1 MRPRSVDAHA
11 RPVVCQFFDL
21 TGAPGVLCTSG
32 VFFVSLASLQH
43 AEKVSEAKACAENR
57 ATAAAPGER
66 ARISLVEVTRKSL
79 RSGQSSHFASHAQPF
94 LCQLLSSSAWASA
107 LQSGHACPH
116 IVHARS
122 RAYRRSLP
130 SGDCAAS
137 LSRAFVLCGQECMR
151 PHSHLGRVT
160 FQTNSRRMDAGRHLS
175 MTLADTTRDDDPLPR
190 T

>member
-94 LCQLLSSSAWASA
+94 CVNFCHLLPGLLPFRVDMHVLISSMLALVLTVGPFLLAIARPRSHAHLYFVDRSA
-107 LQSGHACPH
+107 C
-116 IVHARS
+116 ART
-122 RAYRRSLP
+122 P
-130 SGDCAAS
+130 TWG
-137 LSRAFVLCGQECMR
+137 E
-151 PHSHLGRVT
+151 
-160 FQTNSRRMDAGRHLS
+160 
-175 MTLADTTRDDDPLPR
+175 
-190 T
+190 